1 MSLKITRP
9 NTKNFDQPLTTDYSN
24 QFANFLVEH
33 GLEPDPKKGLVADG
47 SIGRAYI
54 NVGGQR
60 KLVGWYQLWLDQASP
75 FGRLGDYRVSADQP
89 TAVWKPENRKRQVM
103 TKAEKAEIAKLQKQ
117 AEVKQQKK
125 YSKAAKK
132 AQALWE
138 SALPCEK
145 HPYLEKKQVLSYG
158 LKIDEH
164 GNLLIPLYDK
174 QLTIVGLQFID
185 PDGNKKFLTGSKKA
199 SSFFMLGKEILK
211 TSNIINYAEGYATA
225 ASIYADLSQPVIVA
239 FDAYN
244 LQPVAE
250 VMFEFFADK
259 KHVFIADNDDSK
271 TGEKEASKACQY
283 IKKQKGLAE
292 VLMPESKGDY
302 NDHKNELT
310 TDTALNGELLPALNK
325 LDLPDEIDFQRSANG
340 RFLNTKD
347 NIAGVLQTH
356 SIDVRYNVIKK
367 RMEIEVPNM
376 KFIADMKE
384 EASLIEIEDRCIN
397 MGIPHAKVRDYLK
410 ILAHEYN
417 PVKEW
422 IESQPWDGQ
431 SRMQAFMDSLTTQ
444 ESNQLKE
451 IIMRKWLISC
461 VAAAYEEA
469 GVELEGI
476 LVLQG
481 AQGLGKTL
489 WFKRLCDYEKGWLLE
504 GATLNPSDKDSV
516 KRAVS
521 HWIVELGE
529 IESTFKK
536 SDIDQLKAFVTAKTD
551 ELRLPYDRAFTTY
564 QRRTAFYASVN
575 AREFLTDTS
584 GNRRFWVLAVKDIDV
599 NHGVDM
605 QQLWAEVKE
614 TMYIK
619 GQKNWFL
626 SPDERELLQESN
638 EIYRTQSSV
647 EDLLLEHVDF
657 QSVHPKPV
665 QMTKLLRDLGIKS
678 PRMPDFKEAARVLH
692 ERGIEPRRTNGKKVY
707 DISYEPIDDDTGGG
721 GYNFGGA
728 VDD

>member
-9 NTKNFDQPLTTDYSN
+9 TTKNFDKPFTTDYLYE
-24 QFANFLVEH
+24 FERFLNDN
-33 GLEPDPKKGLVADG
+33 GLEPEPKKGLVADG

-60 KLVGWYQLWLDQASP
+60 KLVGWYQLWIDQSVP
-75 FGRLGDYRVSADQP
+75 FGRLGDYRIAADQP
-89 TAVWKPENRKRQVM
+89 TAIWKPENQQRMKI
-103 TKAEKAEIAKLQKQ
+103 TKEQKEEIKELQRQ
-117 AEVKQQKK
+117 AEVKQAEKQ
-125 YSKAAKK
+125 SKAAKRAQSEWDK
-132 AQALWE
+132 AI
-138 SALPCEK
+138 PCEK
-145 HPYLEKKQVLSYG
+145 HDYLIKKNVLSYG
-158 LKIDEH
+158 LRVNAS
-164 GNLLIPLYDK
+164 GQLVIPLYDK
-174 QLTIVGLQFID
+174 QMSIVGLQFINA
-185 PDGNKKFLTGSKKA
+185 DGKKIFLPGSKK
-199 SSFFMLGKEILK
+199 SGSFFILGKEILK
-211 TSNIINYAEGYATA
+211 TANIINYAEGYATA
-225 ASIYADLSQPVIVA
+225 ASIFADFSQPVIVA

-244 LQPVAE
+244 LSPVAE
-250 VMFEFFADK
+250 VMFEFFADR

-271 TGEKEASKACQY
+271 TGEKEAAKACQ
-283 IKKQKGLAE
+283 IILKQNGLAE
-292 VLMPESKGDY
+292 VLMPQTKGDY
-302 NDHKNELT
+302 NDHKNDDAE
-310 TDTALNGELLPALNK
+310 ALDGELIPALNK
-325 LDLPDEIDFQRSANG
+325 LDLAVEHEFQRSASG

-347 NIAGVLQTH
+347 NISGVLQTH
-356 SIDVRYNVIKK
+356 GVDVRYNVIKK
-367 RMEIEVPNM
+367 RMEIDIPNT
-376 KFIADMKE
+376 KFIADMKD

-397 MGIPHAKVRDYLK
+397 MGIPHTKVRDYLK
-410 ILAHEYN
+410 ILAREYN

-422 IESQPWDGQ
+422 IDSIPWDGH
-431 SRMQAFMDSLTTQ
+431 SRMQGFLNSLVTHD
-444 ESNQLKE
+444 SNQLKE
-451 IIMRKWLISC
+451 MLMRKWLISC
-461 VAAAYEEA
+461 LAAAYEEN

-489 WFKRLCDYEKGWLLE
+489 WFKRLCDYDRGWLLE

-626 SPDERELLQESN
+626 SPDEREMLNESN

-657 QSVHPKPV
+657 ESEFPKAV
-665 QMTKLLRDLGIKS
+665 QMTKLLRDLGIKA

-692 ERGIEPRRTNGKKVY
+692 DRGIEPRRSNGRKVY
-707 DISYEPIDDDTGGG
+707 DLTYTPVDSDNYTDFSAK
-721 GYNFGGA
+721 FG
-728 VDD
+728 DN